1 MVSPIKSKEIQVQK
15 PAQSLQAFQ
24 KGLETGKGS
33 QMSII
38 KPALIGAGV
47 LLVGSIAFFGYRS
60 WASGAAGQHE
70 TALAEVMLAVQG
82 DPKTPAQPGDIERRM
97 RENLP
102 KLEVLAKSAP
112 ASQKA
117 TTEGL
122 LATWKL
128 ELDGKGGIAPK
139 AEDPWSR
146 LRLAQ
151 RQIALGQGQEAMGT
165 LTPLRAGAGPGEA
178 WGDLFWKTLLDA
190 RTLQGEREQAL
201 KDYAEYKQR
210 FRDQADIQG
219 MERILIGI

>member
-1 MVSPIKSKEIQVQK
+1 MASPIKSKEIQVQK

-24 KGLETGKGS
+24 AKLETGSGS
-33 QMSII
+33 QASII
-38 KPALIGAGV
+38 RPALIGAGV
-47 LLVGSIAFFGYRS
+47 VLVGAMAFFGYRS
-60 WASGAAGQHE
+60 WASGAVGKHE
-70 TALAEVMLAVQG
+70 TALAELMLAVEG
-82 DPKTPAQPGDIERRM
+82 DPKLPSQPADIEKRM

-102 KLEVLAKSAP
+102 KLEALAKSAP

-122 LATWKL
+122 LATWRL
-128 ELDGKGGIAPK
+128 ELDGKGGIVPK

-151 RQIALGQGQEAMGT
+151 RQVALGQGQEALAT
-165 LTPLRAGAGPGEA
+165 LTPLRAGAVPDEA
-178 WGDLFWKTLLDA
+178 WGGLYWKTLLEA
-190 RTLQGEREQAL
+190 RSLQGEREQAL

-210 FRDQADIQG
+210 FREQADIQG